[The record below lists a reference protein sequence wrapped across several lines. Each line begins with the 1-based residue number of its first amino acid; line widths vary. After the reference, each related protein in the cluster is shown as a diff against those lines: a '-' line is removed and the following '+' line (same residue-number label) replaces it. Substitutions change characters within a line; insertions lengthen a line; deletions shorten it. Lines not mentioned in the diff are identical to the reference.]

1 MVENS
6 PGFMFLGF
14 EPRSLLDNVVS
25 RPFSAAG
32 APPRRHSAGEPVW
45 CKNYGA
51 GASWRPAVVQ
61 TTRGARLS
69 TVKTE
74 YGELCE
80 RHEDQLRH
88 RSDGHAPISS
98 DGEGAEVKV
107 SAPTTVNSEPLVSSA
122 GSTPIPAQ
130 IAEHET
136 GPINTG
142 VPENHDPSAGNAGP
156 PANTV
161 RRSTRRRKAPDR
173 L

>member
-1 MVENS
+1 ML
-6 PGFMFLGF
+6 LGF

-32 APPRRHSAGEPVW
+32 APPRRHSAGETVW

-61 TTRGARLS
+61 TTRGALLS

-80 RHEDQLRH
+80 RHEDRLRH

-98 DGEGAEVKV
+98 DGEGAEVKEV
-107 SAPTTVNSEPLVSSA
+107 SAPTTVNSEPMVSSP
-122 GSTPIPAQ
+122 GSTPISSQ

-142 VPENHDPSAGNAGP
+142 VPEDHDPSAGNAGP
-156 PANTV
+156 PGKYSPQIYPA
-161 RRSTRRRKAPDR
+161 S
-173 L
+173 